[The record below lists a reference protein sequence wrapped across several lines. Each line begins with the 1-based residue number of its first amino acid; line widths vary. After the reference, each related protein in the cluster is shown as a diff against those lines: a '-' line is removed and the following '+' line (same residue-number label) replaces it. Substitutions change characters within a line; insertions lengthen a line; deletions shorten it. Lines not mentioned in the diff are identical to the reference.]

1 MENLV
6 MQKKYKLLSSAAL
19 ATVCLIGNSEAM
31 QFPDRSISNSIANTS
46 HLSTVLNSPV
56 TQEEK
61 QALFAG
67 FMQKFRDADFAE
79 QLVAAFSSVFDS
91 QSPTKRSFLRSAMA
105 LSESEEETPSP
116 LPQSAT
122 AVPQIRPTSS
132 ARPSSSSSHVTMP
145 QQPPQELSFS
155 FTRLNSLDDLSSL
168 LQHYEAEPNPIFS
181 VLRMID
187 PSGIILN
194 RFDDHLLTDREYR
207 GLQSLIFQN
216 TKSKSDKIIDVSDPC
231 GEYSS
236 LVSYFA
242 YRYGLEETEA
252 RRSGGHVD
260 QYMRAFESQSAFNRK
275 FIRSIESCTSR
286 GRTCRYDRLP
296 GYFRSIHGTAPSSS
310 SIGETRT
317 TRRSETREEAP
328 TPLGSS
334 RPSLTLD
341 QLLLLSQRS
350 GITPPSARPKAT
362 SSTSSSSRN
371 TRRPTSAVTTVAAA
385 PKPKA
390 RSSSNTIM
398 TTEDWI
404 NSKLNP
410 KK

>member
-1 MENLV
+1 

-31 QFPDRSISNSIANTS
+31 QFPDQSTS
-46 HLSTVLNSPV
+46 EDRRNPFHLSTVLDSPV
-56 TQEEK
+56 TREEK
-61 QALFAG
+61 QALFDE
-67 FMQKFRDADFAE
+67 FTQKFRDSDFAR
-79 QLVAAFSSVFDS
+79 QLVIAFSNVFDR
-91 QSPTKRSFLRSAMA
+91 QSSTKRRFLRSAMA

-116 LPQSAT
+116 LPQSAP

-132 ARPSSSSSHVTMP
+132 ARPSTSSSSSHVRMP
-145 QQPPQELSFS
+145 QQPPQEHS

-181 VLRMID
+181 ILRMID
-187 PSGIILN
+187 PSGIILD
-194 RFDDHLLTDREYR
+194 RFDDRLLTDIEYR
-207 GLQSLIFQN
+207 ELQSLILQN
-216 TKSKSDKIIDVSDPC
+216 TRSKSDKIIDASDPC

-242 YRYGLEETEA
+242 LRCGIRETEA
-252 RRSGGHVD
+252 RRPGGPVD
-260 QYMRAFESQSAFNRK
+260 QYMRTFESQSPFNRK
-275 FIRSIESCTSR
+275 FIRSIESCTNR
-286 GRTCRYDRLP
+286 GRVCRYSRLP